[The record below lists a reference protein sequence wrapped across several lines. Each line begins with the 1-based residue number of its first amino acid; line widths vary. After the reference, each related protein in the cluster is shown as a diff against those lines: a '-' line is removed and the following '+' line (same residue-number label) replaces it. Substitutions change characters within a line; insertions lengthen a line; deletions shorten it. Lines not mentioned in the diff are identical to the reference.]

1 MNITP
6 RLFKENAVA
15 CLHNEQLRRNL
26 ERATSLSL
34 QTRLAVV
41 SEIANWEDLRQRA
54 HEIKKETIE
63 HLAEYLE
70 RLEQKAVS
78 NGMKVVWAKD
88 GAEACDYIVGIA
100 KENNAS
106 LIVKS
111 KSLTTDEIGLTPV
124 LEQNGIRAVE
134 TDLGEYIIQLAGEP
148 PSHITAP
155 ALHKSREEIGQLFS
169 EKLKIEYT
177 PDPAKLTEIARKV
190 LRQQFLHAGIGI
202 SGVNFAV
209 AETGTIV
216 IVENEGNARLST
228 TLPRVHIAV
237 MGMEKVIPR
246 FQDLAVFL
254 RILARS
260 STGQKLTSY
269 MSMIQAPRKP
279 LEVDGPEEVHLVILD
294 NGRSDLLADP
304 ILKEALFCI
313 RCGACLNTCPVYQKV
328 GGHTY
333 GWVYPGPI
341 GSVLTP
347 VYRGIDDAK
356 DLPYASSLCG
366 SCSAICPVKI
376 TIHHMLL
383 WLRKKVVDKRRTPLF
398 ERLAF
403 KCWSVTMSNVKFYA
417 ASTRL
422 ARFLQPL
429 FSSGSSSLK
438 VPRWTRSRDFPKL
451 AAKPFRVLWKE
462 IEK

>member
-1 MNITP
+1 MEIKPT
-6 RLFKENAVA
+6 LFKDNAVA
-15 CLHNEQLRRNL
+15 SIHNEQLQRNL
-26 ERATSLSL
+26 KKATLHSLE
-34 QTRLAVV
+34 TRLAVV
-41 SEIANWEDLRQRA
+41 NEITNWEDLRERA
-54 HEIKKETIE
+54 HQIKEETID
-63 HLAEYLE
+63 HLADYLE
-70 RLEQKAVS
+70 QLERKAIS
-78 NGMKVVWAKD
+78 NGIKVAWAKD
-88 GAEACDYIVGIA
+88 GDEVCDYIVKVA
-100 KENNAS
+100 KENHTS

-124 LEQNGIRAVE
+124 LERNGIRAVE

-169 EKLKIEYT
+169 EKLHISYT
-177 PDPAKLTEIARKV
+177 SDPAKLTEIARNV
-190 LRQQFLHAGIGI
+190 LRQQFLEAGIGI

-228 TLPRVHIAV
+228 TLPKIHIAV

-269 MSMIQAPRKP
+269 MSMINSPRR
-279 LEVDGPEEVHLVILD
+279 LNEVDGPEEVHLVILD
-294 NGRSDLLADP
+294 NGRSDFLTNPKLR
-304 ILKEALFCI
+304 EALFCI

-347 VYRGIDDAK
+347 VYKGIEEAK

-376 TIHHMLL
+376 DIHHILL
-383 WLRKKVVDKRRTPLF
+383 WLRKKVVDNRRTSLF
-398 ERLAF
+398 ERLVF
-403 KCWSVTMSNVKFYA
+403 KVWSVAMSNVKFYT

-422 ARFLQPL
+422 ARFFQPL
-429 FSSGSSSLK
+429 FSSGATSLN
-438 VPRWTRSRDFPKL
+438 VPRWARSRDFPKL
-451 AAKPFRVLWKE
+451 AEKPFRELWKE
-462 IEK
+462 MEK